1 MGTSGTKPIIKER
14 ENNIYYNDGNLQD
27 GNNQG
32 NKTPKEKLRTDLK
45 IILFLLMQ
53 QKELKNVQNFNEVKN
68 FYKIKQTLKKYNKTY
83 NINEIYE
90 FTNNYY
96 PTLSLKDSKNWKKMV
111 DEVIDFTKIYNEDMK
126 NKKDLEKFL
135 KE

>member
-1 MGTSGTKPIIKER
+1 MGASGTQPIIKER

-68 FYKIKQTLKKYNKTY
+68 FIKSNKH
-83 NINEIYE
+83 
-90 FTNNYY
+90 
-96 PTLSLKDSKNWKKMV
+96 
-111 DEVIDFTKIYNEDMK
+111 
-126 NKKDLEKFL
+126 
-135 KE
+135 

>member
-83 NINEIYE
+83 NINEIYG
-90 FTNNYY
+90 FY
-96 PTLSLKDSKNWKKMV
+96 
-111 DEVIDFTKIYNEDMK
+111 
-126 NKKDLEKFL
+126 
-135 KE
+135 

>member
-1 MGTSGTKPIIKER
+1 MGASGTQPKINER
-14 ENNIYYNDGNLQD
+14 ENNIYYNDDILQD